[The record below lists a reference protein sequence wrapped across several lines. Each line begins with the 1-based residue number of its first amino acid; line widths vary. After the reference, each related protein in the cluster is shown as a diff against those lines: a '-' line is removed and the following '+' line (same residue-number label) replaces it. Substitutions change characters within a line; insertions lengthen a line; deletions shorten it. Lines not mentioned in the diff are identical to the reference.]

1 MENLSKQ
8 DLFQI
13 IEFYKTKV
21 SQQELSYLILQL
33 ETNNKIK
40 SLNDKIDS
48 DTADYLL
55 KLEMKFS
62 HYIQILHIKPYLQ
75 TKFLEKTGLN
85 IWKLKTIKKIMIH
98 LNNPFLPKYLK
109 QFLVIITY
117 FHF

>member
-55 KLEMKFS
+55 KLEKQES
-62 HYIQILHIKPYLQ
+62 HSKYLIEKEQMSKQKEVNNLIKKY
-75 TKFLEKTGLN
+75 EKTG
-85 IWKLKTIKKIMIH
+85 KKI
-98 LNNPFLPKYLK
+98 NTKTEK
-109 QFLVIITY
+109 K
-117 FHF
+117 